1 MAICVSAA
9 TNPDGSLQL
18 MPDTSKTDLST
29 CSYVLQSGAE
39 VAESSLANLTPAQGL
54 EISVAI
60 CGVWAL
66 AWGIKQVANTLK
78 GNEHV
83 ESE

>member
-1 MAICVSAA
+1 MALCVSAS

-18 MPDTSKTDLST
+18 VPDPSKTDLGT

-54 EISVAI
+54 EISMSVCAL
-60 CGVWAL
+60 WAL
-66 AWGIKQVANTLK
+66 AWGIKQVAKTLK
-78 GNEHV
+78 GIGNE
-83 ESE
+83 EIE

>member
-1 MAICVSAA
+1 MAICVSAS
-9 TNPDGSLQL
+9 TNPDGSLKL
-18 MPDTSKTDLST
+18 VPEPDKTDLST

-54 EISVAI
+54 EISMAVCAL
-60 CGVWAL
+60 WAL

-78 GNEHV
+78 GNANE
-83 ESE
+83 EIE